1 MLDLSPEKLFVLG
14 VVALVVLGPNRL
26 PAAART
32 LGRIVGQLRAM
43 SASFQSEVR
52 EALHEPGEAIN
63 QAVAEFRPGQVRRS
77 VRQAVTNTLAPP
89 PAAPATGPAQSAS
102 VSPGTGAANPDDPS
116 LN

>member
-1 MLDLSPEKLFVLG
+1 VLDLSPEKLFVLG

-26 PAAART
+26 PAAARS
-32 LGRIVGQLRAM
+32 LGRIIGQLRAM

-52 EALHEPGEAIN
+52 EALHEPGDAIS

-89 PAAPATGPAQSAS
+89 SATPAPRPAPDAFL
-102 VSPGTGAANPDDPS
+102 SPTAGTANPDDPS